1 MKGANTMNNLAIYY
15 SLINRYNA
23 IAFTHNYIFGF
34 TYKHNVYMAFANS
47 DIMSAVLCLDKASRG
62 AGYALR
68 FKPTTA
74 QKLMLISNAEVLC
87 SEEFFNAE
95 VANSIYNAGEIFEK
109 MVTEFFG
116 QKWEKDNIPFT
127 EAGDIEIEGNPFQIK
142 FQKATFITEKSM
154 ARFER
159 I

>member
-1 MKGANTMNNLAIYY
+1 MTNLVLFNSMIH
-15 SLINRYNA
+15 RYDA
-23 IAFTHNYIFGF
+23 LAFTHNYIFGF
-34 TYKHNVYMAFANS
+34 EFKGNIYMTFANS
-47 DIMSAVLCLDKASRG
+47 EVLPQVLTLDKASRG
-62 AGYALR
+62 AGYSLR

-74 QKLMLISNAEVLC
+74 QRILLLTNAEILC
-87 SEEFFNAE
+87 SKAFFEKTVAE
-95 VANSIYNAGEIFEK
+95 STYNAGEIFEK

-127 EAGDIEIEGNPFQIK
+127 EAGDIEIEGNAFQIK
-142 FQKATFITEKSM
+142 FNKATFISEKSL